1 MERHFEKHCIEIDN
15 KENTMKLTFDVF
27 MNHCESI
34 VDNSYKGWNLFKYFT
49 LLKKKNDDYDVE
61 SGNMTN
67 R

>member
-1 MERHFEKHCIEIDN
+1 
-15 KENTMKLTFDVF
+15 MKLTFDVF